1 PIAHLD
7 NTTTKKERANILK
20 WFKETPNAILTSVSI
35 LTTGFDEPSVEAIIL
50 NRATKSL
57 TLYYQMIGR
66 GSRIFNNKNNFEV
79 VDLGNNL
86 HRFGP
91 WGSTNL
97 DWHRIFKH
105 PSHYLDGI
113 LSDEE
118 LESNFVYEM
127 PDHIRST
134 FSKSESVN
142 FDINKAYVA
151 SIRSGE
157 SSKVVLK
164 RSIAQHAKI
173 CVENSEDVFDALILM
188 KLLND
193 DIDFRINRYSK
204 CISKCTHNFLEWLKD
219 DYKKKL
225 RSYLRQNFEQIK
237 TEIKQQKCC

>member
-1 PIAHLD
+1 
-7 NTTTKKERANILK
+7 
-20 WFKETPNAILTSVSI
+20 
-35 LTTGFDEPSVEAIIL
+35 
-50 NRATKSL
+50 
-57 TLYYQMIGR
+57 
-66 GSRIFNNKNNFEV
+66 
-79 VDLGNNL
+79 DLGNNF

-97 DWHRIFKH
+97 DWHRIFKY

-134 FSKSESVN
+134 FSKSESVY
-142 FDINKAYVA
+142 FDINKAYVT

-193 DIDFRINRYSK
+193 DIDFRIHRYSK

-237 TEIKQQKCC
+237 TEIKDR